1 MKEGDIVRI
10 LSKPIMWTSNFSQT
24 RREEVKCPI
33 NVLDIIGKIG
43 EVIEISQINCNKN
56 DKDDI
61 CFLLKIDNT
70 YYGFA
75 TKTHDG
81 AIAVEYEI
89 IQNKNFDN
97 MIDSIIHTI
106 EEKIINKNY

>member
-1 MKEGDIVRI
+1 MKEGNIVRI
-10 LSKPIMWTSNFSQT
+10 LSKPILWSGDFIKIKENI
-24 RREEVKCPI
+24 KCP
-33 NVLDIIGKIG
+33 LTTSDIVGKIG
-43 EVIEISQINCNKN
+43 EVVEINQMNCNKN

-75 TKTHDG
+75 TKTYNG
-81 AIAVEYEI
+81 EIAVEYEI
-89 IQNKNFDN
+89 IEHKSFDN

>member
-10 LSKPIMWTSNFSQT
+10 LSKPIIWSGNFSQT
-24 RREEVKCPI
+24 RREVECPI

-43 EVIEISQINCNKN
+43 EVIEISKINCNKN

-75 TKTHDG
+75 TKTYG
-81 AIAVEYEI
+81 GVIAVEYEI
-89 IQNKNFDN
+89 IENKNFDN

>member
-10 LSKPIMWTSNFSQT
+10 LSKPIVWSDGFIKIKENI
-24 RREEVKCPI
+24 KCP
-33 NVLDIIGKIG
+33 LTTSDIVGKIG
-43 EVIEISQINCNKN
+43 EVIEINQKNCKEN
-56 DKDDI
+56 DKDDV

-75 TKTHDG
+75 TKTSNG
-81 AIAVEYEI
+81 VIAVEYEI
-89 IQNKNFDN
+89 IENKNFDN

-106 EEKIINKNY
+106 EEKIINKKY